1 MVPSWTVESY
11 ASWTLWRCIYIFC
24 LQSFCTEYLSF
35 HSYSFTH
42 SFIYVTWLWIF
53 TFSFEFKT
61 DTTYIYFVQIVI
73 TFAIGSSFS
82 WFRSPFD
89 ITSSFCSLN
98 TYLISDTKNSIL
110 DFYCIPYPNPRI
122 CLFLRSLVSF
132 YWRLVL
138 ETKMWALGVLTAPGE
153 SLFLCLPSW
162 QLGNILT
169 CINTHIYK
177 YFSLCIHLNLY

>member
-1 MVPSWTVESY
+1 MNSLKMHLHILFAIILYRVF
-11 ASWTLWRCIYIFC
+11 IFSS
-24 LQSFCTEYLSF
+24 LFI
-35 HSYSFTH
+35 H
-42 SFIYVTWLWIF
+42 SFIYLCYHDFVDIYF
-53 TFSFEFKT
+53 FFEFKT

-153 SLFLCLPSW
+153 SLFLCLPS
-162 QLGNILT
+162 
-169 CINTHIYK
+169 
-177 YFSLCIHLNLY
+177 

>member
-35 HSYSFTH
+35 LPYHSLIH
-42 SFIYVTWLWIF
+42 SCYHYLWIF
-53 TFSFEFKT
+53 TFYFEFKT

-89 ITSSFCSLN
+89 ITLSFCSLN
-98 TYLISDTKNSIL
+98 TYLVSDTKNSIL
-110 DFYCIPYPNPRI
+110 DFYCILYPNPRI

-153 SLFLCLPSW
+153 SLFLCPSSW
-162 QLGNILT
+162 RLGNILT
-169 CINTHIYK
+169 CIYIHISIVI
-177 YFSLCIHLNLY
+177 SLYISI